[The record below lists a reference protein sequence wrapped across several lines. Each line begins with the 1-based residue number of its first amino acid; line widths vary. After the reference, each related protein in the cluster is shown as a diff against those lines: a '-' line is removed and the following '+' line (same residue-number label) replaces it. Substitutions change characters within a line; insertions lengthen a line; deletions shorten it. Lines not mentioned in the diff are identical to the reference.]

1 MDTNKMTT
9 CACATC
15 VEANTGAGRES
26 KPIPLKPSRRAF
38 GKAILAGVL
47 GGPAVLSSIAKTAEE
62 QLPRDSRSNA
72 DDRQQGKGMKLAL
85 MLDMRNKERWVLARQ
100 IGVNHAIVPASRVL
114 TKIKRDQYL
123 DTLVKMK
130 ATYEASG
137 LTIAGVESHP
147 VAAEKIKLGLP
158 GRDEEIANYCT
169 VIEALGK
176 VGIPMCCYNFMAG
189 IGWYRTKV
197 DVSERGGALTSEF
210 DNQIA
215 EKRGLTRWGKISEE
229 KIWDNLTYFLKQVIP
244 VAEKA
249 GVKMALHPDDPPIS
263 PLRGIGRILTSGE
276 AFRRVLQI
284 VPSPVNGIAFCQ
296 ANFKLMGE
304 DIRALVREFGGQ
316 GKIFFVHLRDVRG
329 TGERFRETFH
339 DNGPTDMAEMLKL
352 YHEVGFDG
360 PIRPDHA
367 PTLGDESNRSPG
379 YAMQGKIFAIG
390 YMKGI
395 AQALD
400 IPIM

>member
-1 MDTNKMTT
+1 MEVNRRTKESEEKQLKTN
-9 CACATC
+9 
-15 VEANTGAGRES
+15 
-26 KPIPLKPSRRAF
+26 RRAF
-38 GKAILAGVL
+38 GKAVLAGVL
-47 GGPAVLSSIAKTAEE
+47 GGPAVLSSISQRAHGISSPGA
-62 QLPRDSRSNA
+62 S
-72 DDRQQGKGMKLAL
+72 GKRGRGMKLAL
-85 MLDMRNKERWVLARQ
+85 MLDSRNKERWTLARQ
-100 IGVNHAIVPASRVL
+100 IGVNHAIVPVSRVL
-114 TKIKRDQYL
+114 RRVTRYRYFETLAKIK
-123 DTLVKMK
+123 
-130 ATYEASG
+130 AAYEESG

-158 GRDEEIANYCT
+158 GRDEEITNYCA

-189 IGWYRTKV
+189 IGWYRTKTDIV
-197 DVSERGGALTSEF
+197 ERGGALSSEF

-215 EKRGLTRWGKISEE
+215 KKQGLTRWGQISEE
-229 KIWDNLTYFLKQVIP
+229 KIWDNITYFLKRIIP

-263 PLRGIGRILTSGE
+263 PLRGIGRILTSAS

-284 VPSPVNGIAFCQ
+284 VPSPVNGITFCQ

-304 DIRALVREFGGQ
+304 DIQALVREFGGQ

-329 TGERFRETFH
+329 TGERFHETFH
-339 DNGPTDMAEMLKL
+339 DNGPTDMAQMLKL

-367 PTLGDESNRSPG
+367 PTLADESNQSPG

-395 AQALD
+395 AEALD

>member
-1 MDTNKMTT
+1 MATNKIT
-9 CACATC
+9 TC

-26 KPIPLKPSRRAF
+26 KLIPLKPSRRAF
-38 GKAILAGVL
+38 GKAILAGIL
-47 GGPAVLSSIAKTAEE
+47 GGPAALSSIAQTAEE
-62 QLPRDSRSNA
+62 KLPRDSRSYANE
-72 DDRQQGKGMKLAL
+72 RQGGTGMKLAL
-85 MLDMRNKERWVLARQ
+85 TLDMRNKERWILARQ
-100 IGVNHAIVPASRVL
+100 IGVNHAIVPASRTL
-114 TKIKRDQYL
+114 RRIKRDQYL

-130 ATYEASG
+130 ATYESSG

-158 GRDEEIANYCT
+158 GRDEEIANYRA
-169 VIEALGK
+169 VIKALGQ

-197 DVSERGGALTSEF
+197 DVAERGGALTSEF

-215 EKRGLTRWGKISEE
+215 EKQGITRWGKISEE

-263 PLRGIGRILTSGE
+263 PLRGIGRILTSAE

-296 ANFKLMGE
+296 ANFVLMGE
-304 DIRALVREFGGQ
+304 DIKPLIREFGGQ
-316 GKIFFVHLRDVRG
+316 GKIFFVHFRDVCG

-339 DNGPTDMAEMLKL
+339 DNGPTDMAEILKL
-352 YHEVGFDG
+352 YHEVGFQG

-367 PTLGDESNRSPG
+367 PTLGGESNRSPG

>member
-1 MDTNKMTT
+1 MEINKRTK
-9 CACATC
+9 
-15 VEANTGAGRES
+15 EPNLR
-26 KPIPLKPSRRAF
+26 PLKPDRRTF
-38 GKAILAGVL
+38 GKAVLAGIL
-47 GGPAVLSSIAKTAEE
+47 GGPAVLSSISLKAQGSSDIATSRTA
-62 QLPRDSRSNA
+62 R
-72 DDRQQGKGMKLAL
+72 GMKLAL
-85 MLDMRNKERWVLARQ
+85 MLDSRNKERWVLARQ
-100 IGVNHAIVPASRVL
+100 IGVNHAIVPVSRVL
-114 TKIKRDQYL
+114 RRVKRDRYVEALSKIK
-123 DTLVKMK
+123 
-130 ATYEASG
+130 AEYEEAG

-158 GRDEEIANYCT
+158 GRDEEITNYCA

-197 DVSERGGALTSEF
+197 DISERGGALSSEF
-210 DNQIA
+210 DNEIA
-215 EKRGLTRWGKISEE
+215 KKQGLTRWGRISEE
-229 KIWDNLTYFLKQVIP
+229 KIWDNITYFLKRIIP

-249 GVKMALHPDDPPIS
+249 SVKMALHPDDPPIS
-263 PLRGIGRILTSGE
+263 PLRGIGRILTSAD
-276 AFRRVLQI
+276 AFRRVLRI
-284 VPSPVNGIAFCQ
+284 VPSPVNGITFCQ

-316 GKIFFVHLRDVRG
+316 GKIFFVHLRDVSG
-329 TGERFRETFH
+329 TGERFHETFH
-339 DNGPTDMAEMLKL
+339 DNGPTDMARMLKL

-367 PTLGDESNRSPG
+367 PTLADESNQSPG

>member
-1 MDTNKMTT
+1 MATNKMTK
-9 CACATC
+9 
-15 VEANTGAGRES
+15 ES
-26 KPIPLKPSRRAF
+26 KQIPLKPSRRAF

-47 GGPAVLSSIAKTAEE
+47 GGPAVLSSVAQTAQE
-62 QLPRDSRSNA
+62 QLPSDKKTRGSRSLA
-72 DDRQQGKGMKLAL
+72 AAPKGRKGMKLAL
-85 MLDMRNKERWVLARQ
+85 MLDMRNKERWILARQ

-114 TKIKRDQYL
+114 TRIKRDQYL
-123 DTLVKMK
+123 DTLAKMK

-158 GRDEEIANYCT
+158 GRDEEIANYCA
-169 VIEALGK
+169 VIKALGK

-197 DVSERGGALTSEF
+197 DIAERGGALASGF
-210 DNQIA
+210 DNQVA
-215 EKRGLTRWGKISEE
+215 KKQGLTKWGKISEE
-229 KIWDNLTYFLKQVIP
+229 KIWDNITYFLKRVIP

-263 PLRGIGRILTSGE
+263 PLRGVGRILISAE

-304 DIRALVREFGGQ
+304 DIQALVREFGGQ

-329 TGERFRETFH
+329 TGECFRETFH
-339 DNGPTDMAEMLKL
+339 DNGPTDMPKMLKL

-367 PTLGDESNRSPG
+367 PTLGGESNISPG
-379 YAMQGKIFAIG
+379 YAMQGKVFAIG

-395 AQALD
+395 AQALN
-400 IPIM
+400 IPTM